1 MLASYL
7 LVSNASRS
15 LREISTIANTDMVQN
30 LTLQPQTPVPY
41 EHSELFSWLILAL
54 ALAMLCTLVWRAF
67 RELWTT
73 SLPWLRETAAHLP
86 PSAPAEFGD
95 GAHRAIGEVT

>member
-7 LVSNASRS
+7 LVANASRY
-15 LREISTIANTDMVQN
+15 LREITTIANTDMVQN

-54 ALAMLCTLVWRAF
+54 ALAMLCTLVWQAC
-67 RELWTT
+67 RELWAI
-73 SLPWLRETAAHLP
+73 SPPWLGETSAHLP
-86 PSAPAEFGD
+86 PSALHEFGD
-95 GAHRAIGEVT
+95 RARRAIGEAT